1 MVLDSCVTVA
11 ATVLLLLL
19 LLLLLCQSRRRRC
32 CCQSRRQ
39 VPVFDAVLHLR
50 QTLDEAFVQ
59 RLHLGRSQVA
69 AQLQRRFEDAHLV
82 DDALFQ
88 LQHKLVVLRVVDD
101 ELGREKRRLFLKLN
115 KIFFKMKQNFL

>member
-1 MVLDSCVTVA
+1 M
-11 ATVLLLLL
+11 
-19 LLLLLCQSRRRRC
+19 
-32 CCQSRRQ
+32 
-39 VPVFDAVLHLR
+39 
-50 QTLDEAFVQ
+50 Q

-69 AQLQRRFEDAHLV
+69 VQLQRRFEDAHLV

-115 KIFFKMKQNFL
+115 KIFFKIKQNLIEFKMTINVFLETFLQKKKF